1 MKVIKGFF
9 KAMGKL
15 LGAIGLVFW
24 RFMVIF
30 SFIVNIILVLV
41 LAVLLLLIFQIKN
54 QVASPLLT
62 GLHSS
67 FLGLNEAT
75 IDWTIPVRD
84 TVPVVFN
91 LPLEQNTVV
100 VLTADVPLVVS
111 ANIELPGIGNLN
123 NAQVNLTLPQGLPLP
138 VALDLDVPVN
148 TDLDIALDVRAVI
161 PLSETQLQDPFEN
174 LRLLFEPLIIP
185 LENLPNDFREAWI
198 MGNSILTGQTV
209 DLYNTAD
216 SDYLDAPWGGFSRT
230 AGLAYPL
237 LDVSRQLNVP
247 SDGTTPANVLLTGIQ
262 ALGGIPALDAIVRPE
277 LYANDTTPAEV
288 NLQTQTDLTARG
300 IPSASYAGDFETLP
314 ADMNAVSQSAVGG
327 ATAQSEDVL
336 MPDNPPQPV
345 FTPVPGN

>member
-1 MKVIKGFF
+1 MKVVKGFF
-9 KAMGKL
+9 KAIGKL

-30 SFIVNIILVLV
+30 SFVVNIILVLV

-67 FLGLNEAT
+67 FVGLNEAT

-100 VLTADVPLVVS
+100 VLTDNVPLVVS

-123 NAQVNLTLPQGLPLP
+123 NAQVNLTLPKGLPLP

-185 LENLPNDFREAWI
+185 LENLPNDFSEAWV
-198 MGNSILTGQTV
+198 MGNTILSGQTV
-209 DLYNTAD
+209 DLYDTAN
-216 SDYLDAPWGGFSRT
+216 SDYLAEPWGGFSRT
-230 AGLAYPL
+230 AGLGYEL
-237 LDVSRQLNVP
+237 LDVSRGLNVS
-247 SDGTTPANVLLTGIQ
+247 SDGTTNANIVLTGIQ
-262 ALGGIPALDAIVRPE
+262 AIGGIPFLDAIVRPE
-277 LYANDTTPAEV
+277 LYANDSTPSEV
-288 NLQTQTDLTARG
+288 NLQTQAELTAKG
-300 IPSASYAGDFETLP
+300 IPAASYAGDFETLP
-314 ADMNAVSQSAVGG
+314 ADAGAVSQSASGG
-327 ATAQSEDVL
+327 ATAPVEGVIL
-336 MPDNPPQPV
+336 PDNPPQPV
-345 FTPVPGN
+345 FTPMPNN

>member
-1 MKVIKGFF
+1 M
-9 KAMGKL
+9 
-15 LGAIGLVFW
+15 
-24 RFMVIF
+24 
-30 SFIVNIILVLV
+30 
-41 LAVLLLLIFQIKN
+41 
-54 QVASPLLT
+54 
-62 GLHSS
+62 
-67 FLGLNEAT
+67 
-75 IDWTIPVRD
+75 
-84 TVPVVFN
+84 
-91 LPLEQNTVV
+91 
-100 VLTADVPLVVS
+100 
-111 ANIELPGIGNLN
+111 
-123 NAQVNLTLPQGLPLP
+123 
-138 VALDLDVPVN
+138 
-148 TDLDIALDVRAVI
+148 
-161 PLSETQLQDPFEN
+161 
-174 LRLLFEPLIIP
+174 
-185 LENLPNDFREAWI
+185 
-198 MGNSILTGQTV
+198 
-209 DLYNTAD
+209 
-216 SDYLDAPWGGFSRT
+216 DAPWGGFSRT